1 MVLLVL
7 GANSDMAHALSNKF
21 AAAEKA
27 NLYLASRD
35 RDLLSKKAADLRIRH
50 QVEAEPL
57 LFDAVNCATHLEFY
71 NSLNPKPDGVI
82 LAFGLLGDQ
91 QKAQL
96 DFSEAEAVMR
106 TNFLGAVSILEIIA
120 ADFERRGHGF
130 IIGISS
136 VAGER
141 GRQSNYIY
149 GASKGAFTVFLS
161 GLRNRLHKRN
171 VRVMTVL
178 AGFTRTKMTEHMEL
192 PAGLT
197 AEPEET
203 AEDIYRAFKKNK
215 DVVYTKWFWK
225 WIMLLIKALPE
236 AVFKRASL

>member
-1 MVLLVL
+1 MIVLVL
-7 GANSDMAHALSNKF
+7 GANSDVAYALSKKF
-21 AAAEKA
+21 AAEGT

-35 RDLLSKKAADLRIRH
+35 LGLLRKKAADLKIRY
-50 QVEAEPL
+50 QVEAEPFF
-57 LFDAVNCATHLEFY
+57 FDATDYATHGEFY
-71 NSLNPKPDGVI
+71 SKLNPKPDGVI

-91 QKAQL
+91 QKAQQ
-96 DFSEAEAVMR
+96 DFSEAEAVIR
-106 TNFLGAVSILEIIA
+106 TNFLGAVSILEIIG

-149 GASKGAFTVFLS
+149 GASKGALTLFLS

-178 AGFTRTKMTEHMEL
+178 PGFIRTKMTEHMDL
-192 PAGLT
+192 PEKLT
-197 AEPEET
+197 AEPEEA
-203 AEDIYRAFKKNK
+203 AEDIYRAYEKDK
-215 DVVYTKWFWK
+215 DVVYTKWFWR
-225 WIMLLIKALPE
+225 WIMLLVKALPE
-236 AVFKRASL
+236 TIFKRTSL